1 MMSNNKHFRSI
12 AAILCLVVAPLA
24 IAATADVITSPTN
37 LLLAPSEANPRNSEG
52 DFIELKDGRIL
63 FVYTHFSSG
72 ASDYAK
78 AHLAGRF
85 SEDRGVTWDQKDTVI
100 VPHPGGLNI
109 MSVSLLRLQDGSIA
123 LLYLHKVDKDECIPM
138 LLISTD
144 EAQSWSKP
152 TACITDPIGYY
163 VVNNDRM
170 IQLKSGR
177 LIIPAARH
185 LLKGETKF
193 QRGIALCTLSDDG
206 GKTWH
211 LSKTTLEAPKDISSG
226 LQEPAVLEL
235 LDGRILMLNRTSG
248 GAQYRSFSD
257 DQGETWSPVE
267 KTALIS
273 PVSPATLERIPGRN
287 DLLLVWNDHSDVGE
301 LRKGKRSPLR
311 AAISKDDGQ
320 TWHVTKTLEDLA
332 HGWYCYIAMDFVDDH
347 VLLGY
352 CSGDRREGNGLD
364 TTKVTRIPIEDFY
377 ANLASAPILK
387 EN

>member
-1 MMSNNKHFRSI
+1 MKFRNKRFPST
-12 AAILCLVVAPLA
+12 AALLWLAIVPLA
-24 IAATADVITSPTN
+24 LATPADVITSPTN
-37 LLLAPSEANPRNSEG
+37 LLLAPSDANPRNSEG
-52 DFIELKDGRIL
+52 DFIELKDGRAL

-72 ASDYAK
+72 ANDYAK

-85 SEDRGVTWDQKDTVI
+85 SENRGATWDQEDTI
-100 VPHPGGLNI
+100 IMPHPGGINI
-109 MSVSLLRLQDGSIA
+109 MSVSLLRLQDDSIA
-123 LLYLHKVDKDECIPM
+123 LLYLHKVDKDECIPI

-144 EAQSWSKP
+144 EAQTWSKP
-152 TACITDPIGYY
+152 MACITDPIGYY

-185 LLKGETKF
+185 LKKGEKDF
-193 QRGIALCTLSDDG
+193 QPGAALCTISDDG

-211 LSKTTLEAPKDISSG
+211 MSKTTLTAPTAIRSG
-226 LQEPAVLEL
+226 YQEPGVLEL
-235 LDGRILMLNRTSG
+235 LDGRLLLWARTSG
-248 GAQYRSFSD
+248 GAQYRSLSE
-257 DQGETWSPVE
+257 DQGETWSPME
-267 KTALIS
+267 KTALLS
-273 PVSPATLERIPGRN
+273 PVSPATIERIPGRN
-287 DLLLVWNDHSDVGE
+287 DLLLVWNDHSDVDDS
-301 LRKGKRSPLR
+301 RKGRRTPLR

-320 TWHVTKTLEDLA
+320 TWHVTKTLENLVD
-332 HGWYCYIAMDFVDDH
+332 GWYCYIAMDFVGDH

-377 ANLASAPILK
+377 TNLASAPILK